1 MRRKKILAL
10 ALAVTMAS
18 SMSMTSFA
26 GQWVQE
32 NNDFKYQED
41 NGSYPAN
48 TWKWIDG
55 NNDGVAECYY
65 FNENGYMLIN
75 TTTPDGY
82 QVNATGAWVVNGVVQ
97 TQATGSTG
105 NAAHS
110 GNYDPAHPLAGMVD
124 AWNLRLR
131 KTNFETGTMGTIDL
145 IANWNVHAMLTNQM
159 DMYENGMFDQNKEQI
174 LYNWFCNWLNG
185 MDFRNM
191 SEYQRAQEIKKVIE
205 SAEYEVGTGVGSAY
219 AILINKK
226 GQCTDF
232 AVTAKALATALGL
245 KCDMKGDANH
255 SWYYIYADGN
265 RYVGSNNGI
274 DLSKPV
280 SDEDFHSGSYDPQ
293 SDFYDKLND
302 FYNNN

>member
-1 MRRKKILAL
+1 MKRKKILAL
-10 ALAVTMAS
+10 ALSITMAS

-26 GQWVQE
+26 GQWEQAGT
-32 NNDFKYQED
+32 DWKYAD
-41 NGSYPAN
+41 NGTYLTGWQWIGGKSYYFDGNGIMAKS
-48 TWKWIDG
+48 TVIDG
-55 NNDGVAECYY
+55 YELNADGQW
-65 FNENGYMLIN
+65 I
-75 TTTPDGY
+75 
-82 QVNATGAWVVNGVVQ
+82 VNGVVQ
-97 TQATGSTG
+97 IQENATENMSV
-105 NAAHS
+105 NHS
-110 GNYDPAHPLAGMVD
+110 ANYDPAHPLAGMVD

-159 DMYENGMFDQNKEQI
+159 DMYENGMIETNYEQT

-185 MDFRNM
+185 MNFRNM

-205 SAEYEVGTGVGSAY
+205 SAEYEVGTGAGSVY

-232 AVTAKALATALGL
+232 AIAAKTLSTALGL
-245 KCDMKGDANH
+245 KCDMKGNANH

-274 DLSKPV
+274 DLVNPV
-280 SDEDFHSGSYDPQ
+280 SDEAFHSGSFDYDE
-293 SDFYDKLND
+293 SNDFYNRLND